1 MKYHES
7 SKKQTTRTLLI
18 NFSCTLL
25 INFAYPAT
33 INDFASNEAI
43 NQSWK
48 ATIVQGW
55 IHVTQVEPAS
65 HRSAGKLSFF
75 AEHVRRRMQKIG
87 ERVRARWD
95 GRSVAVIFQIA
106 TQSFTPDLLPRGR
119 KRRPPS
125 PPLSSSATT
134 PRHPRIHPTFSLV
147 QGVAAGY

>member
-1 MKYHES
+1 MLTQQRS
-7 SKKQTTRTLLI
+7 
-18 NFSCTLL
+18 
-25 INFAYPAT
+25 T
-33 INDFASNEAI
+33 ILSAI

-55 IHVTQVEPAS
+55 IHVTQVELAS

-125 PPLSSSATT
+125 PLCPRLPPPPATHGST
-134 PRHPRIHPTFSLV
+134 PRFHWYKGWQPATNEKRSYLRV
-147 QGVAAGY
+147 LQKGVEQS